1 MTKRRKTHNI
11 KPRQTRLN
19 RLQKD
24 GIARVF
30 DGFTVVCGVAV
41 FSFLGGK
48 GDLNLLEAFE
58 TLVIGIAC
66 EIYAIFLRK
75 DK

>member
-41 FSFLGGK
+41 YPYFGGK
-48 GDLNLLEAFE
+48 SDLTDWEAAVTLLVGFIC
-58 TLVIGIAC
+58 VFC
-66 EIYAIFLRK
+66 AIILRK
-75 DK
+75 E